1 MANQFRCAFFSDEY
15 EKTVDFYKNVLRF
28 AVAESW
34 DRAADD
40 KGTTFLA
47 GSGMIEVLTAPQE
60 DEDWI
65 WSRERPRG
73 FAIVIELDDVDAFY
87 GELKKG
93 QVSMA
98 KEIANM
104 PWGHR
109 SFRVADPN
117 GVQLYFFSEIEK

>member
-15 EKTVDFYKNVLRF
+15 EKTVDFYKNVLGF

-34 DRAADD
+34 DRAEDD
-40 KGTTFLA
+40 QGTTFHA
-47 GSGMIEVLTAPQE
+47 ASGLIEVLTTPHE
-60 DEDWI
+60 DEDWV

-87 GELKKG
+87 AELTGKD
-93 QVSMA
+93 VPIA
-98 KEIANM
+98 FEIADM

-117 GVQLYFFSEIEK
+117 GVQVYFYSEIEE